1 MFNIYKYIKKNRYY
15 SNAFNAQIIFQKKKY
30 TVLSKISLESKK
42 KLVFLRFSFYLKKR
56 RGNFFISPKQWQYT
70 YKRLLKRNSKLIIF
84 IQKY

>member
-1 MFNIYKYIKKNRYY
+1 MRSTHRSFSKKKN
-15 SNAFNAQIIFQKKKY
+15 ILCFQKYHLKA
-30 TVLSKISLESKK
+30 KK